1 MVVITMTNCPQKLRG
16 DLSKWLC
23 EINTGVYVG
32 QISARVRDALWDKVC
47 ENINNGQA
55 TMVYNAVNEQH
66 LEFCTHN
73 STWKVKDFDGIK
85 LMQKPKIPID
95 NNVEEELTKGFSNAS
110 RRRISARSRKS
121 VEEYVFL
128 DIETTGLDS
137 EKDEIIEIGVLS
149 ESLTEIKSQWKTF
162 IKNVKNL
169 PQGVTELTGITY
181 EMLQSGMELREA
193 LEKLNEIIRGKTIIC
208 YNATFDIKFLEKAY
222 ELCKVEFCVNRV
234 VDLLPLARKRVSE
247 VVNFKLETLAEYFE
261 MEYNERHRAMEDC
274 KILYQVYLKLNE
286 I

>member
-32 QISARVRDALWDKVC
+32 QISARVRDALWIKIC
-47 ENINNGQA
+47 ENISNGQA
-55 TMVYNAVNEQH
+55 TMVYSVLNEQH

-85 LMQKPKIPID
+85 LMQRPKFLTD
-95 NNVEEELTKGFSNAS
+95 NDIEEGLPKGFSNAS
-110 RRRISARSRKS
+110 KRRISARSRKP
-121 VEEYVFL
+121 VEDYIFF

-137 EKDEIIEIGVLS
+137 EIDEIIEIGVLS
-149 ESLTEIKSQWKTF
+149 SSLTEIKSQWKTF
-162 IKNVKNL
+162 IKGIKKL
-169 PQGVTELTGITY
+169 PKGITELTGITY
-181 EMLQSGMELREA
+181 EMLQDGMELQEA
-193 LEKLNEIIRGKTIIC
+193 LNEFNDIIRNKTLIC
-208 YNATFDIKFLEKAY
+208 YNAAFDMTFLEKAC
-222 ELCKVEFCVNRV
+222 EFCKIDFCVNRV
-234 VDLLPLARKRVSE
+234 IDLLPLARKRVSG
-247 VVNFKLETLAEYFE
+247 VSNFKLETLAQYFGL
-261 MEYNERHRAMEDC
+261 EYNKQHRAMEDC